1 MLVLHMDGSNTNWS
15 VFEKQNAQREKN
27 ELPQTLEI
35 GSCGLRIIYGTF
47 QTGTKA
53 TGWELD

>member
-1 MLVLHMDGSNTNWS
+1 MDGSNTNWS
-15 VFEKQNAQREKN
+15 VFEKLTAQREKN

-35 GSCGLRIIYGTF
+35 GSCGLHIIYGTF